1 MKILQSNGNYTNGTK
16 IIQLND
22 GRIQKLLMFT
32 KNGNPSQEII
42 KEWESFEAY
51 KEETKQKPYNIE
63 NVFKNW

>member
-1 MKILQSNGNYTNGTK
+1 MKVLQSNGNYTNGTK

-32 KNGNPSQEII
+32 KNGNPSQEVLE
-42 KEWESFEAY
+42 EWENFEAY
-51 KEETKQKPYNIE
+51 REETKQKPYNME